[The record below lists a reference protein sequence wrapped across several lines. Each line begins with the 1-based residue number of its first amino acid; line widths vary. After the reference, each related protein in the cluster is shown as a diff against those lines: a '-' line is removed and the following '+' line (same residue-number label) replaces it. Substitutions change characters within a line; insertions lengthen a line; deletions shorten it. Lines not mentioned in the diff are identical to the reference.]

1 MHRVEL
7 MQSGDVVTKSQS
19 NPSLV
24 VCMHELSLGEQLRG
38 VMQSAVTE
46 IYDSMSFRCSSRL

>member
-1 MHRVEL
+1 

-19 NPSLV
+19 NPGLV
-24 VCMHELSLGEQLRG
+24 VCMHELSLGEQLWG